1 MLNVAH
7 VLRKFDSD
15 QWGGTETHVVEIS
28 RRLTA
33 LGSGQ
38 TIHAPLGPTGNGPPG
53 VPVMRYRAFCPFLG
67 SPESI
72 RKLYSRGGNIASFDE
87 AACLFRDR
95 SISLAHTHTL
105 GRIGGAVR
113 SAMRWSGRPYV
124 VSVHGPLLAAREYVR
139 SDTHELLRDVW
150 DLGRPVGALFG
161 ARRVLSDANRV
172 ICFNDAELNALQQR
186 VGRRAV
192 RMDHGVDHKRWS
204 SGSLERAKLRWPQ
217 FGPHPVVTLVGRFS
231 KQKNQLLAVRA
242 FALGAPPEYRLVFA
256 GGIGEPR
263 YRDQVIREARSLG
276 IAGRVHVLS
285 NVEPGDMPDLYARTQ
300 FCILP
305 SRHEAFGLVVLE
317 AWAAGT
323 PVVFSRAGG
332 LNDLGA
338 LLRDDTATVKA
349 DDPETWGAVMAL
361 LCQDGLRRRRLAK
374 EGGEWVSKR
383 FDWEV
388 ISRQLQR
395 LYEDVVEEVSS
406 AA

>member
-28 RRLTA
+28 PRLTA
-33 LGSGQ
+33 LGAGQ

-172 ICFNDAELNALQQR
+172 T
-186 VGRRAV
+186 GSRR
-192 RMDHGVDHKRWS
+192 
-204 SGSLERAKLRWPQ
+204 
-217 FGPHPVVTLVGRFS
+217 
-231 KQKNQLLAVRA
+231 
-242 FALGAPPEYRLVFA
+242 
-256 GGIGEPR
+256 
-263 YRDQVIREARSLG
+263 
-276 IAGRVHVLS
+276 
-285 NVEPGDMPDLYARTQ
+285 
-300 FCILP
+300 
-305 SRHEAFGLVVLE
+305 
-317 AWAAGT
+317 
-323 PVVFSRAGG
+323 
-332 LNDLGA
+332 
-338 LLRDDTATVKA
+338 
-349 DDPETWGAVMAL
+349 
-361 LCQDGLRRRRLAK
+361 
-374 EGGEWVSKR
+374 
-383 FDWEV
+383 
-388 ISRQLQR
+388 
-395 LYEDVVEEVSS
+395 
-406 AA
+406 